1 MTSPLTR
8 ATIWENSV
16 QAKRMEIHD
25 TQGVPASNSQ
35 GEIAF
40 EALFRQHFKHLYA
53 YACSMLKDEVMAEEM
68 VQNVFCKLWEKG
80 TTLQIQQSVTAY
92 LYRAVYHEC
101 LNYIR
106 HLKVRA
112 AHQSYT
118 KHHMTAVTESSSSRI
133 ALHQLQEKLAAAME
147 KLPEKCR
154 VVFQLS
160 RFEELRYQEIA
171 DRLQISVKTVE
182 NQMGK
187 ALRIM
192 RSELV
197 EFLPILLIL
206 FFNL

>member
-1 MTSPLTR
+1 MIPLSMR
-8 ATIWENSV
+8 AAVWEDPV
-16 QAKRMEIHD
+16 QATRMQVHEP
-25 TQGVPASNSQ
+25 QGTPAGQ
-35 GEIAF
+35 TRGEIEF
-40 EALFRQHFKHLYA
+40 EALFRQHFKSLYA
-53 YACSMLKDEVMAEEM
+53 YACGMLRDEVMAEEM

-80 TTLQIQQSVTAY
+80 ADLKIQQSITAY

-112 AHQSYT
+112 AHQSFV
-118 KHHMTAVTESSSSRI
+118 KHHQSPVGDSGGARV
-133 ALHQLQEKLAAAME
+133 QLRELQVKLEAAMK

-187 ALRIM
+187 ALRIL
-192 RSELV
+192 RSELAD
-197 EFLPILLIL
+197 FLPLLLLL
-206 FFNL
+206 FLNL